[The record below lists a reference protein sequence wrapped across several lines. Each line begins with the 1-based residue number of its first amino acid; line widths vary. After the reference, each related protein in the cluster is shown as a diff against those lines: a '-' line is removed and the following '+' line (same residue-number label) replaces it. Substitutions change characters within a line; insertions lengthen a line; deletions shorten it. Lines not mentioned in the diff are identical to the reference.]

1 MARKE
6 ALVFV
11 HRQVVICCHIL
22 QLCCSSYFSC
32 PVLLAGMKT
41 DCDFHSL
48 KKKKCGTCWT
58 SVAGILL
65 SPSFCPLETSVKVFD
80 WQHLHNRR
88 LQKSDCYKVCCKS
101 VVPYVRSGYRLGGKK
116 VLHSV
121 PCCSEFFSFV
131 LHPTMAPF
139 CWSRQC
145 SPCSFK
151 MRTLVIFVCVCAM
164 LSLTSLLFCD
174 WLSVLRKF
182 RVVTAL
188 LTIVPQFLLDSQTA
202 TWDGHFICIV
212 SIFNN

>member
-1 MARKE
+1 MLLLIFLLPCSASRNE
-6 ALVFV
+6 NWLWFSLVE
-11 HRQVVICCHIL
+11 
-22 QLCCSSYFSC
+22 
-32 PVLLAGMKT
+32 
-41 DCDFHSL
+41 
-48 KKKKCGTCWT
+48 KKKKNVGLVERRWLGFSSLPL
-58 SVAGILL
+58 SVPWKLL
-65 SPSFCPLETSVKVFD
+65 LVFD